1 MKKCEHKTLHFEG
14 KWLAYLVCSCGKK
27 WERTV
32 NYIQNTR
39 YTFFRVLTKDAKE
52 VATADDNHTKR
63 IRND

>member
-1 MKKCEHKTLHFEG
+1 MNECEHKTLHFEG

-32 NYIQNTR
+32 NYTQNTR

-52 VATADDNHTKR
+52 TNAKQ
-63 IRND
+63 

>member
-39 YTFFRVLTKDAKE
+39 YTFFRAEDIKMMQKETNAKQ
-52 VATADDNHTKR
+52 
-63 IRND
+63 